1 MNAYSIDCGSL
12 EFWNGLE
19 RRLYPLLPDLN
30 AHRYAAC
37 MAQRAEQMQ
46 GVLSELKCSER
57 ELKEAREAD
66 EKFCKGAW
74 MDDVERL
81 FPRASFVA
89 AATHREL
96 GSAEKPWFIV
106 ELLEPA
112 SRLVGDEDWVIAA
125 DSFVE
130 GVGYLVDRCT
140 DVGVFPDD
148 LSLEGELLTL
158 HLGGDVF
165 ATVGRAPNHHRN
177 AADDLRR
184 ARSTLLGLRKGQRTP
199 ATELL
204 HRIQSWPGMKRLTL
218 DREDLHE
225 SFMLPEP
232 GEWLLSAEQLCRV
245 AGISDPD
252 QSLQQRVASAIFD
265 RPSWN
270 HLAGGLAEGAT
281 RLVAPWYVTGD
292 NADRGDAGTSE
303 TEVFVDVFDAFV
315 SYMARARRCA
325 SRWETIV
332 FDGSHSIGAGHLPA
346 YWLRR
351 GSEADKRWQQP
362 SLDLAPCTVAK
373 PAEETLDKTVML
385 VAEGQDGL
393 RDLFMI
399 GRGNE
404 ERFAIAQR
412 LRNIV
417 ALAQEGGWRFG
428 WMEEGRESHIEI
440 AFVDA
445 SGQVAVK
452 TLAKARKT
460 ELVWFSDI
468 GQHALI
474 YFDAGKRSPIA
485 LLGSLSKST
494 ETALRRRIGRDHGAI
509 ERRPLEM
516 AELSDEDRRAMAKL
530 MQTTVPL
537 TEYF

>member
-12 EFWNGLE
+12 EFWNRLE
-19 RRLYPLLPDLN
+19 RRLLPLLPDLK
-30 AHRYAAC
+30 ARRFAAC
-37 MAQRAEQMQ
+37 MAERAEQMQ
-46 GVLSELKCSER
+46 TVLAELKVSER
-57 ELKEAREAD
+57 ELKEARVAD

-89 AATHREL
+89 AATHRAL

-125 DSFVE
+125 DTFVA
-130 GVGYLVDRCT
+130 GVAYLADRCT
-140 DVGVFPDD
+140 EVGVFPDD
-148 LSLEGELLTL
+148 LSLEGESMTL
-158 HLGGDVF
+158 QLAGEVF
-165 ATVGRAPNHHRN
+165 ATVRRAPSHCRN
-177 AADDLRR
+177 EAADLRR

-199 ATELL
+199 PAELL
-204 HRIQSWPGMKRLTL
+204 HRIRRWPGMKGLTL
-218 DREDLHE
+218 AREDLRE
-225 SFMLPEP
+225 TFLLPEP
-232 GEWLLSAEQLCRV
+232 VEWLLSAGELCRI

-252 QSLQQRVASAIFD
+252 QSLVQRVASAVLD
-265 RPSWN
+265 QPTWN
-270 HLAGGLAEGAT
+270 HLVSGLAEGAT
-281 RLVAPWYVTGD
+281 RLVAPWYLTEPST
-292 NADRGDAGTSE
+292 DRDGDATSAA
-303 TEVFVDVFDAFV
+303 EVFVDVFDAFV

-325 SRWETIV
+325 SRWETIA
-332 FDGSHSIGAGHLPA
+332 FDGTHALGAGRLPV
-346 YWLRR
+346 YWMRR
-351 GSEADKRWQQP
+351 GSEPDKRWEQP
-362 SLDLAPCTVAK
+362 TLDLAPCAVAN
-373 PAEETLDKTVML
+373 PAEEVLAKTVML
-385 VAEGQDGL
+385 AAEGQDGL
-393 RDLFMI
+393 RDLFLI
-399 GRGNE
+399 GRGDE

-428 WMEEGRESHIEI
+428 WLEEGHESHIEI

-474 YFDAGKRSPIA
+474 YFDADKRSPIA
-485 LLGSLSKST
+485 LLGSLSKGT
-494 ETALRRRIGRDHGAI
+494 AAALRQRIGRDHGSL

-516 AELSDEDRRAMAKL
+516 TELPDNERRALEKL
-530 MQTTVPL
+530 VQANVPL